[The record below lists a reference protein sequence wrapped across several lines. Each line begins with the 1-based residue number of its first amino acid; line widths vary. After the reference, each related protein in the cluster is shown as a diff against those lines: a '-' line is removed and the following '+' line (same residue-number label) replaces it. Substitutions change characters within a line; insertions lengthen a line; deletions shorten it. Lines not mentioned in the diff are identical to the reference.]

1 MTSMLRCGFVGRLWA
16 YRTGAMQDP
25 ANELPR
31 IPLPRTPVNKAATV
45 RSMVQRR
52 LPQPLLRLRPW
63 RQPDRPLP
71 GLVIHLVGTHILTAL
86 AAAVDGPR
94 TALDFDVLG
103 MTLVRYK
110 ERPYGGF
117 LLAFFYHAVV
127 VHDGRLGSASA
138 SSLSLR

>member
-1 MTSMLRCGFVGRLWA
+1 
-16 YRTGAMQDP
+16 
-25 ANELPR
+25 
-31 IPLPRTPVNKAATV
+31 VNIV
-45 RSMVQRR
+45 
-52 LPQPLLRLRPW
+52 
-63 RQPDRPLP
+63 
-71 GLVIHLVGTHILTAL
+71 TAL

-103 MTLVRYK
+103 MTLVGYK

-117 LLAFFYHAVV
+117 LLAFFYHHVVV

>member
-1 MTSMLRCGFVGRLWA
+1 
-16 YRTGAMQDP
+16 
-25 ANELPR
+25 
-31 IPLPRTPVNKAATV
+31 VNIV
-45 RSMVQRR
+45 
-52 LPQPLLRLRPW
+52 
-63 RQPDRPLP
+63 
-71 GLVIHLVGTHILTAL
+71 TAL

-103 MTLVRYK
+103 MTLVGYK

-117 LLAFFYHAVV
+117 LLAFFYHVVV

>member
-1 MTSMLRCGFVGRLWA
+1 M
-16 YRTGAMQDP
+16 
-25 ANELPR
+25 
-31 IPLPRTPVNKAATV
+31 
-45 RSMVQRR
+45 
-52 LPQPLLRLRPW
+52 RP
-63 RQPDRPLP
+63 P
-71 GLVIHLVGTHILTAL
+71 GLVIHLVGAHIVTAL

-103 MTLVRYK
+103 MTLVGCK

-127 VHDGRLGSASA
+127 VHDERLGSASA